1 MIRNIPGKG
10 VRQKYI
16 SVIAWAIFLMG
27 VALGLCGGVMLYWVM
42 GTAGWEAWP
51 AITTGVAVL
60 LMAVV
65 VWRSKVG
72 SWSWETSEKGIEGE
86 KIVGGTIQD
95 ALMRP
100 DCAVV
105 HSIPGRGER
114 GEIDHLVVTPTGV
127 WVVETKYSW
136 VPKKRYRQV
145 MRRLAL
151 NVRSLRRDLGPGAN
165 VRGCLV
171 LAKVRRRKRS
181 VYNARGEELN
191 VFSVRSFREQVRAEA
206 ATQGRGN
213 EAAVRAVLK
222 MVA

>member
-1 MIRNIPGKG
+1 M
-10 VRQKYI
+10 RQKYR
-16 SVIAWAIFLMG
+16 SVLLWGVFLCGM
-27 VALGLCGGVMLYWVM
+27 AFGLCGGVMLYWVM

-72 SWSWETSEKGIEGE
+72 SWTWETSEKGIEGE

-105 HSIPGRGER
+105 HSIPGRGDR

-127 WVVETKYSW
+127 WVVETKYAW

-145 MRRLAL
+145 MKRLAL
-151 NVRSLRRDLGPGAN
+151 NVRSVRRDLGPSAN

-181 VYNARGEELN
+181 GYNAQGEELR
-191 VFSVRSFREQVRAEA
+191 VFSVRSFREQLRAEA

-213 EAAVRAVLK
+213 AAAVRAVLK